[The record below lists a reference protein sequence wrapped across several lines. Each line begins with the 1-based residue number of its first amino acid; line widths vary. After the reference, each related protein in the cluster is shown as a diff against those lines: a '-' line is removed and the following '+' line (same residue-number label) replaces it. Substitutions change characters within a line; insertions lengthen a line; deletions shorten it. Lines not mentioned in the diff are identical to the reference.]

1 MDDSR
6 QNGKRGFDRRD
17 FFDAVM
23 ATLCLLAFLWC
34 QGWFPFNGFLGG
46 LTGKGETNQA
56 AQPAPPP
63 ERKASAQIKLA
74 PPASFE
80 EIAKACVVICSV
92 TSKSPCGSG
101 VFVGLKQEGEENPRV
116 FLLTAAHVMQV
127 VTSEVKTNAVAFI
140 VHRPN
145 EKTDLRKI
153 VETDSHVWVTP
164 GGVNDIAMVDV
175 TGAFG
180 RMVAEG
186 LDVRFILP
194 VQLPID
200 DVPANAVKGTF
211 AVRSE
216 SFGQYNIGLGSE
228 IRALGMA
235 TELWR
240 SNMPKE
246 RVRQP
251 LALRAGVIATRHD
264 TPLLAGASEG
274 AFIIDA
280 RLTPGFS
287 GGPVFAMVRNA
298 HLEYPALVGI
308 CLGVVRG
315 LSFDD
320 EKARTFD
327 ESIQSAYGIVTPLD
341 KMFINKTKTVK

>member
-1 MDDSR
+1 MDDSD
-6 QNGKRGFDRRD
+6 QKGKRVFHKCDVL
-17 FFDAVM
+17 DAVL
-23 ATLCLLAFLWC
+23 ATLCLLALLWLM
-34 QGWFPFNGFLGG
+34 GWFPFNGFFDRLIA
-46 LTGKGETNQA
+46 KDQM
-56 AQPAPPP
+56 AQPATPPNQNAP
-63 ERKASAQIKLA
+63 AQVKLA
-74 PPASFE
+74 QPASFE
-80 EIAKACVVICSV
+80 EVAKACVVICSLA
-92 TSKSPCGSG
+92 TKSPCGSG
-101 VFVGLKQEGEENPRV
+101 VFVGLRRENSAPRV
-116 FLLTAAHVMQV
+116 YLLTAAHVVQLVSPLGNTNV
-127 VTSEVKTNAVAFI
+127 VSFI

-145 EKTDLRKI
+145 EKTDLRKT
-153 VETDSHVWVTP
+153 VEADSRAWVSP

-186 LDVRFILP
+186 LDVKFILAT
-194 VQLPID
+194 QLPIE
-200 DVPANAVKGTF
+200 DVPENAVRGAF

-216 SFGQYNIGLGSE
+216 SFGPYNIGLGTE
-228 IRALGMA
+228 IRTLGMA

-240 SNMPKE
+240 SNIPKE

-264 TPLLAGASEG
+264 TPLLAGASDG

-298 HLEYPALVGI
+298 YLEYPALVGV

-320 EKARTFD
+320 DSKGRTFD

-341 KMFINKTKTVK
+341 TMFSDKPTK

>member
-1 MDDSR
+1 MDDSD
-6 QNGKRGFDRRD
+6 QKGKRGFDKRD
-17 FFDAVM
+17 VLDAVL
-23 ATLCLLAFLWC
+23 ATLCLLALLWLM
-34 QGWFPFNGFLGG
+34 GWFPFNGFFDRLISKDQ
-46 LTGKGETNQA
+46 TAQSP
-56 AQPAPPP
+56 QPAPPSSQNAP
-63 ERKASAQIKLA
+63 AQVKLA
-74 PPASFE
+74 QPASFE
-80 EIAKACVVICSV
+80 EVAKACVVICSPA
-92 TSKSPCGSG
+92 TKSPCGSG
-101 VFVGLKQEGEENPRV
+101 VFVGLRQENSAPRV
-116 FLLTAAHVMQV
+116 YLLTAAHVVQLVSPLGNTNV
-127 VTSEVKTNAVAFI
+127 VSFI

-145 EKTDLRKI
+145 EKTDLRKT
-153 VETDSHVWVTP
+153 VEADSRAWVSP

-186 LDVRFILP
+186 LDVKCILAT
-194 VQLPID
+194 QLPIE
-200 DVPANAVKGTF
+200 DVPENAVRGAF

-216 SFGQYNIGLGSE
+216 SFGPYNIGLGTE

-240 SNMPKE
+240 SNLPKE

-274 AFIIDA
+274 AFIVDA
-280 RLTPGFS
+280 RLAPGFS

-298 HLEYPALVGI
+298 YLEYPALVGV

-315 LSFDD
+315 VSFDD
-320 EKARTFD
+320 ADRVRTLD
-327 ESIQSAYGIVTPLD
+327 ESVQSAYGIVTPLD
-341 KMFINKTKTVK
+341 KMFFTK